1 MRNCVIE
8 KEALKFNELERVSTG
23 SRLDNATRELSVS
36 VEYESALG
44 ICLLHFYDTNR
55 YPYRLK
61 MDLDHDRFKRNRLWS
76 LCLCFVA

>member
-36 VEYESALG
+36 VEF
-44 ICLLHFYDTNR
+44 CLLHFYDTNR

>member
-1 MRNCVIE
+1 MQL
-8 KEALKFNELERVSTG
+8 A
-23 SRLDNATRELSVS
+23 RELSVS